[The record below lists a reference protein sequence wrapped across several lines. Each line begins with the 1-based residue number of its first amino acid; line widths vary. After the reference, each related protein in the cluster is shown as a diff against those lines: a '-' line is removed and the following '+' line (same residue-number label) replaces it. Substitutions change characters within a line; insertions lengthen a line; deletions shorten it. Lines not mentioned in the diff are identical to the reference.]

1 MLATSTLVVLALDG
15 DLDPLREAYLRA
27 QLATLAG
34 MPAAVVDLSRVRYRD
49 SMALT
54 AFVRLTKEFTA
65 RDARVAWVV
74 PPQTNARGLFR
85 LAELDRY
92 FAVAETL
99 ETALAALNA
108 G

>member
-1 MLATSTLVVLALDG
+1 LNG
-15 DLDPLREAYLRA
+15 DLDPLHEADLRA

-34 MPAAVVDLSRVRYRD
+34 KNAAVVDLGGVDYLD

-54 AFVRLTKEFTA
+54 AFVRLTKDFVA
-65 RDARVAWVV
+65 RDGRVVWLAPTQTIAR
-74 PPQTNARGLFR
+74 RIFS

-92 FAVAETL
+92 FASAETL
-99 ETALAALNA
+99 DGALAALTA